1 MTLWATLFRGLKI
14 SSMLYL
20 LRGFMSLDVKKGD
33 KSGQWFHF
41 TGGLELSDRSSQGQ
55 L

>member
-1 MTLWATLFRGLKI
+1 MTLWAAFFHGLKI

-33 KSGQWFHF
+33 KSGQWFQF
-41 TGGLELSDRSSQGQ
+41 TGGLERLDRSSQSQ
-55 L
+55 S